1 MAARQSGMRVN
12 KIYGVPLMN
21 PSNCM
26 ENTGEKTG
34 ARNWQTHAARK
45 RKVVFPLCRRG
56 GGARLYP
63 AAIEGSNSKHAVG
76 NFQSPHCA
84 QRLGDETPLGIIVI
98 RGVKRSKR
106 KHVQPFAQC
115 RRRLNEHGRRC
126 AHAAD
131 ESLLRN
137 VSSRNISSHRRVIR
151 SQSKRS
157 ACLRP
162 ARPSFFRRSGDR
174 SSSCRRE
181 YSSWSELTRYPVSPS
196 ITVSGW

>member
-63 AAIEGSNSKHAVG
+63 AAIEGSTSKDAVG
-76 NFQSPHCA
+76 TFSFLHCA
-84 QRLGDETPLGIIVI
+84 WWHGDD
-98 RGVKRSKR
+98 
-106 KHVQPFAQC
+106 
-115 RRRLNEHGRRC
+115 
-126 AHAAD
+126 AAA
-131 ESLLRN
+131 
-137 VSSRNISSHRRVIR
+137 SSVFSR
-151 SQSKRS
+151 
-157 ACLRP
+157 
-162 ARPSFFRRSGDR
+162 
-174 SSSCRRE
+174 
-181 YSSWSELTRYPVSPS
+181 
-196 ITVSGW
+196 